1 MCTFALTL
9 DDKLVERVKPAFK
22 SEKAMNEWLQAQMEL
37 LLRKKVSKT
46 SSKKQKEKLSPE
58 EFLKKLQELEGDK
71 DGFVKMIELL
81 PPSKIS
87 TEELLNEYYEEKYG
101 I

>member
-1 MCTFALTL
+1 
-9 DDKLVERVKPAFK
+9 
-22 SEKAMNEWLQAQMEL
+22 L

-87 TEELLNEYYEEKYG
+87 TEELLNEYYEEK
-101 I
+101 IC

>member
-9 DDKLVERVKPAFK
+9 DDKLVERVKPTFK

-87 TEELLNEYYEEKYG
+87 TEELLNEYYEEK
-101 I
+101 IC